1 MPELPEVETVKRG
14 LEPALVGRRFARIEL
29 RRKDL
34 RFPFPAGFAEGMA
47 GAAVEALERRA
58 KYILVH
64 CSNGKSLILHLGM
77 TGRFTIVKP
86 DGWSFEPGAFYSDV
100 DKAPL
105 RPSATS
111 PSRAEGGLDD
121 ALPQLVGGA
130 VRRTEGDLPHDHVVW
145 LLDDGTRVIYN
156 DARRFGFM
164 DWADTHTRDEHKLLR
179 DIGVEPLGN
188 SFHLDHLI
196 EKLRDKKAPMKAAL
210 LDQHVVAGLGNIY
223 VSEALHRARI
233 SPTMLAGKLIKA
245 RGSDPRLEQL
255 VRHIKDI
262 LNEAILVGGSTLQ
275 DFQGTSGERG
285 AFQERFLVY
294 DREGEP
300 CPAPG
305 CTSVIKRIVQSG
317 RSTFYC
323 PTCQK

>member
-14 LEPALVGRRFARIEL
+14 LEPALLGRRFDRIEL

-34 RFPFPAGFAEGMA
+34 RFAFPEGMA
-47 GAAVEALERRA
+47 DAMQGATVEALERRA

-77 TGRFTIVKP
+77 TGRFTILKP
-86 DGWSFEPGAFYSDV
+86 DGKSFEPGAFYHD
-100 DKAPL
+100 L
-105 RPSATS
+105 MGT
-111 PSRAEGGLDD
+111 
-121 ALPQLVGGA
+121 
-130 VRRTEGDLPHDHVVW
+130 TEPGPHDHVIW
-145 LLDDGTRVIYN
+145 HLDDGTRIVYN

-164 DWADTHTRDEHKLLR
+164 DWANTHLRDEHKLLR

-188 SFHLDHLI
+188 SFHPGHLI

-210 LDQHVVAGLGNIY
+210 LDQHIVAGLGNIY

-233 SPTMLAGKLIKA
+233 SPTLMAGRLIKS
-245 RGSDPRLEQL
+245 RGPDPRLENL

-262 LNEAILVGGSTLQ
+262 LNDAILAGGSTLQ
-275 DFQGTSGERG
+275 DFQGTSGEKG
-285 AFQERFLVY
+285 TFQQRFLVY
-294 DREGEP
+294 DREGEN
-300 CPAPG
+300 CSSSG
-305 CTSVIKRIVQSG
+305 CASVILRIVQSG

-323 PTCQK
+323 PTCQR

>member
-1 MPELPEVETVKRG
+1 LRRATCGNEVNVPELPEVETVKRG
-14 LEPALVGRRFARIEL
+14 LEPALLGRRFERIEL

-34 RFPFPAGFAEGMA
+34 RFPFPLGMA
-47 GAAVEALERRA
+47 DGMQNATVEALERRA

-64 CSNGKSLILHLGM
+64 CSNGKTLILHLGM
-77 TGRFTIVKP
+77 TGRFTILKP
-86 DGWSFEPGAFYSDV
+86 DGQSIEPGAFYHE
-100 DKAPL
+100 A
-105 RPSATS
+105 
-111 PSRAEGGLDD
+111 
-121 ALPQLVGGA
+121 GA
-130 VRRTEGDLPHDHVVW
+130 SSVPAPHDHVVW
-145 LLDDGTRVIYN
+145 HLDDGARIVYN

-164 DWADTHTRDEHKLLR
+164 DWADTHLRDEHKLLK

-233 SPTMLAGKLIKA
+233 SPKLEAGKLLRAK
-245 RGSDPRLEQL
+245 GPDMRLAEL
-255 VRHIKDI
+255 VRHIRDI
-262 LNEAILVGGSTLQ
+262 LNEAILAGGSTLQ
-275 DFQGTSGERG
+275 DFQGTSGEKG
-285 AFQERFLVY
+285 AFQQRFLVY
-294 DREGEP
+294 DREGEN
-300 CPAPG
+300 CSTPG
-305 CTSVIKRIVQSG
+305 CINVIKRIVQSG

>member
-1 MPELPEVETVKRG
+1 LRRATCGNEVNVPELPEVETVKRG
-14 LEPALVGRRFARIEL
+14 LEPALLGRRFERIEL

-34 RFPFPAGFAEGMA
+34 RFPFPLDMADGMQNA
-47 GAAVEALERRA
+47 TVEAMERRA

-64 CSNGKSLILHLGM
+64 CSNGKTLILHLGM
-77 TGRFTIVKP
+77 TGRFTILKP
-86 DGWSFEPGAFYSDV
+86 DGQTFEPGAFYHQ
-100 DKAPL
+100 A
-105 RPSATS
+105 
-111 PSRAEGGLDD
+111 
-121 ALPQLVGGA
+121 GA
-130 VRRTEGDLPHDHVVW
+130 SSEPGPHDHVIW
-145 LLDDGTRVIYN
+145 HLDDGARIVYN

-164 DWADTHTRDEHKLLR
+164 DWADTHLRDEHKLLK

-233 SPTMLAGKLIKA
+233 SPKLEARRLIKSK
-245 RGSDPRLEQL
+245 GPDPRLEHL

-262 LNEAILVGGSTLQ
+262 LNEAILAGGSTLQ
-275 DFQGTSGERG
+275 DFQGTSGEKG
-285 AFQERFLVY
+285 AFQQRFLVY
-294 DREGEP
+294 DREGET
-300 CPAPG
+300 CTSPG
-305 CTSVIKRIVQSG
+305 CTNVIARIVQSG

>member
-1 MPELPEVETVKRG
+1 VPELPEVETVKRG
-14 LEPALVGRRFARIEL
+14 LEPALVGRVFQRIEL
-29 RRKDL
+29 RRKNL
-34 RFPFPAGFAEGMA
+34 RFDFPEGMA
-47 GAAVEALERRA
+47 EVMQGTKIEALERRA

-86 DGWSFEPGAFYSDV
+86 DGKSFEPGAFYHEAGSFCE
-100 DKAPL
+100 L
-105 RPSATS
+105 GT
-111 PSRAEGGLDD
+111 
-121 ALPQLVGGA
+121 
-130 VRRTEGDLPHDHVVW
+130 HDHVVW
-145 LLDDGTRVIYN
+145 HLDDGVRIIYN

-164 DWADTHTRDEHKLLR
+164 DWAETQNRDAHKLLA

-196 EKLRDKKAPMKAAL
+196 EKLRGKKAPMKAAL

-233 SPTMLAGKLIKA
+233 SPKLEAGKLIKA
-245 RGSDPRLEQL
+245 KTTDPRLEHL

-262 LNEAILVGGSTLQ
+262 LNEAILAGGSTLQ
-275 DFQGTSGERG
+275 DFQGAYGERG
-285 AFQERFLVY
+285 AFQQRFMVY
-294 DREGEP
+294 DREGEA
-300 CPAPG
+300 CATEG
-305 CTSVIKRIVQSG
+305 CTSVVKRIVQSG

>member
-14 LEPALVGRRFARIEL
+14 LEPALLGRVFTRIEL
-29 RRKDL
+29 RRKNL
-34 RFPFPAGFAEGMA
+34 RFDFPASLAETMQ
-47 GAAVEALERRA
+47 GAKIEALERRA

-64 CSNGKSLILHLGM
+64 CSNGKTLILHLGM

-86 DGWSFEPGAFYSDV
+86 DGKRFEPGAFYHN
-100 DKAPL
+100 A
-105 RPSATS
+105 
-111 PSRAEGGLDD
+111 
-121 ALPQLVGGA
+121 GA
-130 VRRTEGDLPHDHVVW
+130 VTELGPHDHVVW
-145 LLDDGTRVIYN
+145 HLDDGVRIIYN

-164 DWADTHTRDEHKLLR
+164 EWADTQSRDEHKLLR

-188 SFHLDHLI
+188 RFHLDHLVS
-196 EKLRDKKAPMKAAL
+196 KLRNKKAPMKAAL

-223 VSEALHRARI
+223 VSEALFRAKI
-233 SPTMLAGKLIKA
+233 LPTLKAEKLVKA
-245 RGSDPRLEQL
+245 KGADARLDHL

-275 DFQGTSGERG
+275 DFQSASGEKG
-285 AFQERFLVY
+285 AFQERFQVY
-294 DREGEP
+294 DREGEA
-300 CPAPG
+300 CTSPG

-323 PTCQK
+323 PTCQR

>member
-1 MPELPEVETVKRG
+1 LRRVTCGNEVNVPELPEVETVKRG
-14 LEPALVGRRFARIEL
+14 LEPALLGRRFERIEL

-34 RFPFPAGFAEGMA
+34 RFPFPLGMA
-47 GAAVEALERRA
+47 DGMQNATVDALERRA

-64 CSNGKSLILHLGM
+64 CSNGKTLILHLGM
-77 TGRFTIVKP
+77 TGRFTILKP
-86 DGWSFEPGAFYSDV
+86 DGQTIEPGAFYHE
-100 DKAPL
+100 A
-105 RPSATS
+105 
-111 PSRAEGGLDD
+111 
-121 ALPQLVGGA
+121 GA
-130 VRRTEGDLPHDHVVW
+130 SSEPAPHDHVIW
-145 LLDDGTRVIYN
+145 HLDDGARIVYN

-164 DWADTHTRDEHKLLR
+164 DWADTHTRDEHKLLK

-233 SPTMLAGKLIKA
+233 SPTLEAGRLVKSK
-245 RGSDPRLEQL
+245 RPDPRLEHL

-262 LNEAILVGGSTLQ
+262 LNEAILAGGSTLQ
-275 DFQGTSGERG
+275 DFQGASGEKG
-285 AFQERFLVY
+285 AFQQRFLVY
-294 DREGEP
+294 DREGDA
-300 CPAPG
+300 CATTD
-305 CTSVIKRIVQSG
+305 CTSTIQRIVQSG

-323 PTCQK
+323 PTCQR

>member
-1 MPELPEVETVKRG
+1 VPELPEVETVKRG
-14 LEPALVGRRFARIEL
+14 LEPALLGRVFQRIEL
-29 RRKDL
+29 RRKNL
-34 RFPFPAGFAEGMA
+34 RFDFPEGMA
-47 GAAVEALERRA
+47 ETMQGAKVESLERRA

-86 DGWSFEPGAFYSDV
+86 DGQSFEPGAFYFE
-100 DKAPL
+100 AGGF
-105 RPSATS
+105 
-111 PSRAEGGLDD
+111 AELG
-121 ALPQLVGGA
+121 
-130 VRRTEGDLPHDHVVW
+130 PHDHVIW
-145 LLDDGTRVIYN
+145 HLDDGVRIIYN

-164 DWADTHTRDEHKLLR
+164 DWADTQKRDEHKLLT

-188 SFHLDHLI
+188 SFHLDHLV
-196 EKLRDKKAPMKAAL
+196 EKLRGKKAPMKAAL

-223 VSEALHRARI
+223 VSEALHRAKI
-233 SPTMLAGKLIKA
+233 SPKLEAGKLIKTK
-245 RGSDPRLEQL
+245 SVDPRLEHL

-275 DFQGTSGERG
+275 DFKSASGKKGE
-285 AFQERFLVY
+285 FQERFLVY
-294 DREGEP
+294 DREGEA
-300 CPAPG
+300 CHSAG
-305 CTSVIKRIVQSG
+305 CHSVIKRIVQSG

>member
-1 MPELPEVETVKRG
+1 LRRATCGNEVNVPELPEVETVKRG
-14 LEPALVGRRFARIEL
+14 LEPALLGRQFARIEL

-34 RFPFPAGFAEGMA
+34 RFAFPEGMA
-47 GAAVEALERRA
+47 EMMQGATVEALERRA

-77 TGRFTIVKP
+77 TGRFTILKK
-86 DGWSFEPGAFYSDV
+86 DGQSFEPGAFYHDV
-100 DKAPL
+100 AG
-105 RPSATS
+105 TS
-111 PSRAEGGLDD
+111 EPG
-121 ALPQLVGGA
+121 
-130 VRRTEGDLPHDHVVW
+130 PHDHVIW
-145 LLDDGTRVIYN
+145 HLDDGTRVVYN

-164 DWADTHTRDEHKLLR
+164 DWADTHLRDGHKLLK

-196 EKLRDKKAPMKAAL
+196 EILRDKKAPMKAAL

-233 SPTMLAGKLIKA
+233 SPKLEAGRLIKS
-245 RGSDPRLEQL
+245 RSTDPRLEHL

-262 LNEAILVGGSTLQ
+262 LTEAILAGGSTLQ
-275 DFQGTSGERG
+275 DFQNTSGEKG
-285 AFQERFLVY
+285 AFQQRFLVY
-294 DREGEP
+294 DREGENCSTP
-300 CPAPG
+300 S

-323 PTCQK
+323 PTCQR

>member
-14 LEPALVGRRFARIEL
+14 LEPALLGRKFERIDL

-34 RFPFPAGFAEGMA
+34 RFPFPEGMA
-47 GAAVEALERRA
+47 EIMRGAEVQALERRA

-77 TGRFTIVKP
+77 TGRFTIVKAN
-86 DGWSFEPGAFYSDV
+86 GASFEPGAFYH
-100 DKAPL
+100 A
-105 RPSATS
+105 A
-111 PSRAEGGLDD
+111 
-121 ALPQLVGGA
+121 GGA
-130 VRRTEGDLPHDHVVW
+130 TEPGPHDHVIW
-145 LLDDGTRVIYN
+145 HLDDGTCVIYN

-164 DWADTHTRDEHKLLR
+164 DWADTHLRNEHKLLR

-188 SFHLDHLI
+188 SFHLDHLT
-196 EKLRDKKAPMKAAL
+196 EKFRDKKAPIKAAL

-233 SPTMLAGKLIKA
+233 SPKLMAGKLVKA
-245 RGSDPRLEQL
+245 RSSDPRLAEL
-255 VRHIKDI
+255 VRHIRDI
-262 LNEAILVGGSTLQ
+262 LNEAITAGGSTLQ
-275 DFQGTSGERG
+275 DFQGTSGEKG
-285 AFQERFLVY
+285 AFQQRFLVY
-294 DREGEP
+294 DRQGEN
-300 CPAPG
+300 CATPG
-305 CTSVIKRIVQSG
+305 CTSVITRIVQSG

>member
-1 MPELPEVETVKRG
+1 MQGAK
-14 LEPALVGRRFARIEL
+14 IE
-29 RRKDL
+29 
-34 RFPFPAGFAEGMA
+34 AM
-47 GAAVEALERRA
+47 ERRA

-77 TGRFTIVKP
+77 TGRFTVVKA
-86 DGWSFEPGAFYSDV
+86 DGQSFEPGAFYYE
-100 DKAPL
+100 A
-105 RPSATS
+105 
-111 PSRAEGGLDD
+111 GGKSEL
-121 ALPQLVGGA
+121 G
-130 VRRTEGDLPHDHVVW
+130 PHDHVVW
-145 LLDDGTRVIYN
+145 HLDNGARVIYN

-164 DWADTHTRDEHKLLR
+164 EWADTHARDEHKLLK

-188 SFHLDHLI
+188 HFHLEHLV

-223 VSEALHRARI
+223 VSEALFRAKI
-233 SPTMLAGKLIKA
+233 SPTLAAGRLVKA
-245 RGSDPRLEQL
+245 RGPDARLEHL

-275 DFQGTSGERG
+275 DFQGTSGEKG

-294 DREGEP
+294 DREGEA
-300 CPAPG
+300 CPSPG
-305 CTSVIKRIVQSG
+305 CTSHIKRIVQSG

>member
-14 LEPALVGRRFARIEL
+14 LEPALLGRKFERIDL

-34 RFPFPAGFAEGMA
+34 RFPFPEGMA
-47 GAAVEALERRA
+47 EIMRGAEVQALERRA

-77 TGRFTIVKP
+77 TGRFTIVKAN
-86 DGWSFEPGAFYSDV
+86 GASFEPGAFYHE
-100 DKAPL
+100 A
-105 RPSATS
+105 
-111 PSRAEGGLDD
+111 
-121 ALPQLVGGA
+121 GGA
-130 VRRTEGDLPHDHVVW
+130 TEPGPHDHVIW
-145 LLDDGTRVIYN
+145 HLDDGTRVIYN

-164 DWADTHTRDEHKLLR
+164 DWADTHLRNEHKLLR

-188 SFHLDHLI
+188 SFHLDHLA
-196 EKLRDKKAPMKAAL
+196 EKFRDKKAPVKAAL

-233 SPTMLAGKLIKA
+233 SPKLMAGKLVKVSS
-245 RGSDPRLEQL
+245 SDPRLAEL
-255 VRHIKDI
+255 VRHIRDI
-262 LNEAILVGGSTLQ
+262 LNEAITAGGSTLQ
-275 DFQGTSGERG
+275 DFQGTSGEKG
-285 AFQERFLVY
+285 AFQQRFLVY
-294 DREGEP
+294 DRQGEN
-300 CPAPG
+300 CATPG
-305 CTSVIKRIVQSG
+305 CTSVITRIVQSG

>member
-1 MPELPEVETVKRG
+1 VPELPEVETVKRG
-14 LEPALVGRRFARIEL
+14 LEPALLGRIFKRIEL
-29 RRKDL
+29 RRKNL
-34 RFPFPAGFAEGMA
+34 RFDFPVGLDDTMR
-47 GAAVEALERRA
+47 GAKIEALERRA

-77 TGRFTIVKP
+77 TGRFTVVKA
-86 DGWSFEPGAFYSDV
+86 DGKSFEPGAFYFE
-100 DKAPL
+100 AG
-105 RPSATS
+105 AT
-111 PSRAEGGLDD
+111 
-121 ALPQLVGGA
+121 
-130 VRRTEGDLPHDHVVW
+130 TDLGPHDHVIW
-145 LLDDGTRVIYN
+145 HLDDGTRIIYN

-164 DWADTHTRDEHKLLR
+164 DWADTQLREDHKLLK

-188 SFHLDHLI
+188 HFHLQHLAG
-196 EKLRDKKAPMKAAL
+196 KLKGKKAPMKAAL

-223 VSEALHRARI
+223 VSEALFRAKI
-233 SPTMLAGKLIKA
+233 SPKLESGRLIKSK
-245 RGSDPRLEQL
+245 GSDKRLEQL

-275 DFQGTSGERG
+275 DFQGTSGEKG

-294 DREGEP
+294 DREGEA
-300 CPAPG
+300 CPSLG
-305 CTSVIKRIVQSG
+305 CTAVIKRIVQSG